1 MSGFGPARL
10 PWRVG
15 PYRNMGFT
23 LLELMIVVSII
34 GLLATLVVPEANRS
48 LQRSKINE
56 VALELAGWL
65 ESLRITNTSDVSCVA
80 TFNQAAV
87 QPLGVSTILY
97 TISSVQ
103 QSGTNVL
110 APSCTQYIDNFRIGL
125 SGVSGTFRV
134 ASPATFQFTRRGNII
149 AANANDIRIFLVGST
164 YLRCLRPQVLL
175 GTISIGQNNN
185 ATGESDVCADES
197 FRTF

>member
-34 GLLATLVVPEANRS
+34 GLLAALVVPEANRS

-65 ESLRITNTSDVSCVA
+65 ESLRINNTSDVSCVA

-149 AANANDIRIFLVGST
+149 AANTNDIRIFLVGST
-164 YLRCLRPQVLL
+164 FLRCLRPQVLL

-185 ATGESDVCADES
+185 ATDEMDECPAES
-197 FRTF
+197 FQTF

>member
-1 MSGFGPARL
+1 MSGFGPVLL
-10 PWRVG
+10 PWRAR
-15 PYRNMGFT
+15 PYKLMGFT
-23 LLELMIVVSII
+23 LLELMIAVSII
-34 GLLATLVVPEANRS
+34 GVLAALVVPEANRS

-65 ESLRITNTSDVSCVA
+65 ESLRINNTSDVSCVA

-103 QSGTNVL
+103 QAGTNVL

-125 SGVSGTFRV
+125 SGVSGMFRV
-134 ASPATFQFTRRGNII
+134 ASPATFQYTRRGNII
-149 AANANDIRIFLVGST
+149 MPPVLRMSALMGRFELSKKISLKSRINLVYAFQLLFLFVK
-164 YLRCLRPQVLL
+164 VLVFL
-175 GTISIGQNNN
+175 
-185 ATGESDVCADES
+185 S
-197 FRTF
+197 FCWL